1 LKTEIR
7 DSLTQDE
14 WDGLPT
20 PAGYGPWSH
29 TDHLLAA
36 VHDRVAML
44 DRTLVQVN
52 SKPGTTVPMPTP
64 YPRPGVGPVRGA
76 GGDDGGRKGRREAAV
91 MAYMLEH
98 NGAPPPPDWNWESAY
113 DTD

>member
-1 LKTEIR
+1 
-7 DSLTQDE
+7 
-14 WDGLPT
+14 
-20 PAGYGPWSH
+20 
-29 TDHLLAA
+29 

-64 YPRPGVGPVRGA
+64 YPRPGVGPVRGS

-91 MAYMLEH
+91 MAFMLEH
-98 NGAPPPPDWNWESAY
+98 GGAPPPPDWDWESAY